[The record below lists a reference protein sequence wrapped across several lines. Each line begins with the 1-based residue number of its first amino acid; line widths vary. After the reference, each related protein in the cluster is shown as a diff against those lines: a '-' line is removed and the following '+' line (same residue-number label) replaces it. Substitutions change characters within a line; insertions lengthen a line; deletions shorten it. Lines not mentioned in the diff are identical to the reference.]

1 MAITINWSTKVINV
15 PQADLLSLG
24 GGVYQLDVD
33 EFRLALKDIEDSEE
47 GINFPDT
54 HRHNTEVVLGGV
66 TLARVV
72 EIINGYTITFQ
83 DGQYAV
89 KLIGAN
95 NNVADVTNVN
105 QVSVRSNNSA
115 GLVVSGGGGGG
126 ASWLDEIEPGFT
138 AARMLR
144 IIAAA
149 VAGKSTGGP
158 DNPTYRNIG
167 DTEDEITG
175 TVNNVGDRSDIT
187 YGS

>member
-24 GGVYQLDVD
+24 GGIYELDVD
-33 EFRLALKDIEDSEE
+33 DFRLELKNLEDSEA
-47 GINFPDT
+47 GMAFPDT
-54 HRHNTEVVLGGV
+54 HRHNTEVVLGGL

-72 EIINGYTITFQ
+72 EIINGYTVTFE

-89 KLIGAN
+89 SLVGAN
-95 NNVADVTNVN
+95 NNIADVTNVN
-105 QVSVRSNNSA
+105 QVSVRANNSA
-115 GLVVSGGGGGG
+115 GLIVAGGGGGG
-126 ASWLDEIEPGFT
+126 ASWDDEIEDGYT

-149 VAGKSTGGP
+149 VAGKSSGGP
-158 DNPTYRNIG
+158 TNPAFRNVS
-167 DTEDEITG
+167 DTEVQVSG
-175 TVNNVGDRSDIT
+175 VVNENGDRTGLI